1 MARGVSSSPIWEHEG
16 DLGLHHPASP
26 PAHSVLRGL
35 GRGALSLCAVDE
47 ATMPRIQ
54 LHSADHSGNQIAKVV
69 GVGGRTSEK
78 TLPTLREAHGN
89 PDEITAP
96 KPHFR

>member
-1 MARGVSSSPIWEHEG
+1 
-16 DLGLHHPASP
+16 
-26 PAHSVLRGL
+26 
-35 GRGALSLCAVDE
+35 
-47 ATMPRIQ
+47 MPRIQ